1 MEEQK
6 RLTKQLSALS
16 VLFLIAL
23 IAYMLSL
30 NTKQVVLVET
40 KTEDKLTKIFVQ
52 IPKFQNFKNENIQ
65 NELNNEIQEK
75 VKKLVEEVKE
85 IAEEVNK
92 VEGLRYPYEAHI
104 STEITYESRDIISL
118 VIYYYT
124 FTGGAHGNTVFETY
138 NIDAKTGKILTLADL
153 FDGTC
158 DYTKV
163 IKDEIIKQIKAEEQN
178 YFPESI
184 EYVIQEDFSNKT
196 FTISKDGLQIRY
208 QDYEIAPHS
217 TGLPTFTIP
226 WDKFEKCL
234 KYVIK

>member
-6 RLTKQLSALS
+6 RHTKQLFALS
-16 VLFLIAL
+16 LLFLIAL
-23 IAYMLSL
+23 IAYMLSM

-75 VKKLVEEVKE
+75 VKKIVEEVKE

-104 STEITYESRDIISL
+104 STEITYESRDLVSL

-138 NIDAKTGKILTLADL
+138 NIDAKSAKILTLADL

-163 IKDEIIKQIKAEEQN
+163 IKDEINKQIESAEQD
-178 YFPESI
+178 YYPEAI
-184 EYVIQEDFSNKT
+184 DYITQEDFSNKA

-217 TGLPTFTIP
+217 TGLPIFTIP
-226 WDKFEKCL
+226 WDKFANCL
-234 KYVIK
+234 KYTIK